1 MLDLVNKIDIKR
13 SYKTLHYEIWVS
25 TILGK
30 QKFVRKKL
38 SDPAQNSAFGIQD
51 YFEYITRNHEAFANN
66 PLMQVYV
73 NTTECIN
80 TFEVESPKIK
90 VMKIYLN

>member
-1 MLDLVNKIDIKR
+1 MKSEYLLYLENKNSLEKSYLIQHKILFLV
-13 SYKTLHYEIWVS
+13 
-25 TILGK
+25 
-30 QKFVRKKL
+30 F
-38 SDPAQNSAFGIQD
+38 QD

-73 NTTECIN
+73 NTTEGIN